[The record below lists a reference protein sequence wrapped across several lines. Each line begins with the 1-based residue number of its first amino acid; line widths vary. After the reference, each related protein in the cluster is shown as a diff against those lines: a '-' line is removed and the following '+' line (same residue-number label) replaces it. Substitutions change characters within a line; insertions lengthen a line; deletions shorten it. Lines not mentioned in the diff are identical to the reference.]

1 MTRRLLKGLAI
12 GLLSLAL
19 LLGAVLW
26 LVLGTQG
33 GSRWLLAQVPGLQ
46 VDNFNGRLGGAW
58 QADTLL
64 WQQDEMRVELQ
75 QPDMA
80 WSPSC
85 LLRLT
90 LCLDRLHLQQVAVT
104 LPESGESSAEPL
116 SLPNLKLPLR
126 LQLGDIQLGELRL
139 DGQTQLSDLELVAS
153 WNEQGV
159 QLQRLALQRDDLSLD
174 VSGQLT
180 PQGDWPLALSGR
192 LQLPEVDG
200 KAWQVVLQVGGELQR
215 SLKLEADS
223 SGYLD
228 ARLEG
233 QVQALAEHLPAELR
247 LTSRR
252 FQASSALPQTL
263 DLQDLT
269 VQAKGDL
276 AAGYR
281 LEGTA
286 SLPAEQAPMPLTLSG
301 RVDSKGADIEWLRIE
316 AEQQQY
322 LQLTGALAW
331 SEAFQADAKLD
342 WLAFPWQRLYPLE
355 APPPVALHQLQAE
368 VSYSDGNYL
377 GNFAAQLQGPAG
389 DFSLSS
395 PVSGDLGQVSL
406 PQLQLVAGQGRAE
419 GVVKLGFADGIDWQ
433 AMLQLSEL
441 DPGYWLAEMPGN
453 LGGPLNTS
461 GRFDDGALQAQ
472 VDIDLNGRLRGQ
484 PAQLQVQ
491 GTGAGEQWQ
500 LARLLVRLG
509 DNRISGQGALD
520 QRLRGQLELAL
531 PRLGQLWPGLQGQM
545 QGQLSLAG
553 TLQAPQGQLALS
565 GERLA
570 FGDPSLRRLQLDATL
585 DARQQARIGLN
596 LRGIRV
602 GDTYLGRLQVDGS
615 GDLRRQALELSL
627 QGPLLQL
634 ALAVDGTLSEQ
645 GDWRGRI
652 ASGRIQSGGQDWQ
665 LQQAASLE
673 RLASG
678 RMNLGAHCWRSGDA
692 SLCGAQQRLM
702 PQPSLDWRLE
712 NFPLASLQPWL
723 PDDFAW
729 QGRLDGQLKLDL
741 PDSGP
746 NGRIL
751 LDAGAGTLRIRQPDE
766 EQWHD
771 FPYDSL
777 RLDSTLRPQRVDS
790 ELRFVSAGMGEL
802 TLQAQIDPRP
812 QNKPVNGEF
821 RLSGFDLAVL
831 RPFVPMADKLEGRLQ
846 GSGNIAG
853 HLLAPQINGQLRL
866 EGGELS
872 GSELPVSLEALQLQ
886 ALIAGEQ
893 VQLSGDWRSGEQGR
907 GNLKGELNWS
917 EGLVGDMSLQ
927 GQRLPVK
934 VEPYAELE
942 VEPDLQ
948 LQLRAEHLAVKGKVA
963 VPRGLISV
971 RELPPS
977 TVKLSN
983 DARVVGREAPAAEQG
998 MGIAMD
1004 VDVEVGQD
1012 KLAFSG
1018 FGLTAD
1024 LRGRMHI
1031 GDDLDTRGELDLVNG
1046 RYRAYGQRLTIR
1058 RARLLFTGPID
1069 QPFLDVE
1076 AIRRVD
1082 NVVAG
1087 IRLSGSAE
1095 QPTTTVFA
1103 EPTMSQEQALSYL
1116 VLGRPLGQ
1124 SSGDNNMLGQ
1134 AALALG
1140 LAGSSSLTTSLAN
1153 SLGIQDFQLD
1163 TEGSGVTTS
1172 VVASGNITERLSL
1185 RYGVGVFE
1193 PANTIALRYM
1203 LSRRLYLEAASGL
1216 ASSLDL
1222 FYRRDF

>member
-1 MTRRLLKGLAI
+1 MTRRLLKWLA
-12 GLLSLAL
+12 A
-19 LLGAVLW
+19 AVLG
-26 LVLGTQG
+26 LVLLVAAALWALLGTQS
-33 GSRWLLAQVPGLQ
+33 GSRWLLTQVPGLQ
-46 VDNFNGRLGGAW
+46 VDNSQGRLGGAW
-58 QADTLL
+58 QADALL
-64 WQQDEMRVELQ
+64 WQQGETRVELQ
-75 QPDMA
+75 QLDLA

-90 LCLDRLHLQQVAVT
+90 LCIDRLHLQQAALD
-104 LPESGESSAEPL
+104 LPPSTEPSGEPF
-116 SLPNLKLPLR
+116 SLPSLNLPLR
-126 LQLGDIQLGELRL
+126 LQLGDIRLGELRL
-139 DGQTQLSDLELVAS
+139 DGEGQLSDLELIAS

-159 QLQRLALQRDDLSLD
+159 ELQRLALQRDDLRLD
-174 VSGQLT
+174 LSGSLT

-200 KAWQVVLQVGGELQR
+200 RPWQVALQIAGELQR
-215 SLKLEADS
+215 SLQLEADS
-223 SGYLD
+223 SGYLE
-228 ARLEG
+228 AHLQG
-233 QVQALAEHLPAELR
+233 SVQALAEHLPAELR
-247 LTSRR
+247 LTSRE
-252 FQASSALPQTL
+252 FQASSALPSTL
-263 DLQDLT
+263 RLQDVQL
-269 VQAKGDL
+269 QAKGDL

-281 LEGTA
+281 VDGTA
-286 SLPAEQAPMPLTLSG
+286 SLPAEQAPMPLQLSG
-301 RVDSKGADIEWLRIE
+301 RVDAAGADIELLRIQAE
-316 AEQQQY
+316 AQHVQVEG
-322 LQLTGALAW
+322 TLAW
-331 SEAFQADAKLD
+331 SEAFSVDARLD
-342 WLAFPWQRLYPLE
+342 WLDFPWQRLYPMD
-355 APPPVALHQLQAE
+355 APPPVALRTLQAE
-368 VSYSDGNYL
+368 VSYGEGSYL

-419 GVVKLGFADGIDWQ
+419 GVLKLGFAEGLEWQ
-433 AMLQLSEL
+433 AMLQLSAL

-453 LGGPLNTS
+453 LAGPLNTS
-461 GRFDDGALQAQ
+461 GSFNAGALQAQ
-472 VDIDLNGRLRGQ
+472 ADIDLNGRLRGQ

-491 GTGAGEQWQ
+491 GAGSGEQWQ
-500 LARLLVRLG
+500 LQRLLVRLG
-509 DNRISGQGALD
+509 DNRVSGQGALD

-545 QGQLSLAG
+545 QGQLALAG

-570 FGDPSLRRLQLDATL
+570 YGEPSLRRLQLQATL
-585 DARQQARIGLN
+585 DARQQGLIDLN
-596 LRGIRV
+596 LRGIRI
-602 GDTYLGRLQVDGS
+602 GDTYVGRLQAQGR
-615 GDLRRQALELSL
+615 GDQRRQALDIDL
-627 QGPLLQL
+627 QGPLLQMTL
-634 ALAVDGTLSEQ
+634 ALDGNLSEQ

-652 ASGRIQSGGQDWQ
+652 ASGRVQSGGQDWQ

-673 RLASG
+673 RLANG
-678 RMNLGAHCWRSGDA
+678 RLNLGTHCWQSGDA
-692 SLCGAQQRLM
+692 SLCGGQQRLM

-723 PDDFAW
+723 PEDFAW
-729 QGRLDGQLKLDL
+729 QGRLDGQLKIEL

-746 NGRIL
+746 NGQVT
-751 LDAGAGTLRIRQPDE
+751 LDAGGGNLRIRQPDE
-766 EQWHD
+766 EQWLD

-777 RLDSTLRPQRVDS
+777 RLNSTLRPQRVDS
-790 ELRFVSAGMGEL
+790 ELRFVSARLGEL
-802 TLQAQIDPRP
+802 VLQAQIDPRP
-812 QNKPVNGEF
+812 AEKPLNGEF

-831 RPFVPMADKLEGRLQ
+831 RPFVPMAEKLEGQLQ
-846 GSGNIAG
+846 GSGTLSG

-866 EGGELS
+866 DGGELS
-872 GSELPVSLEALQLQ
+872 GSELPLSLEGLQLQ

-893 VQLSGDWRSGEQGR
+893 VQLAGNWRSGEQGR
-907 GNLKGELNWS
+907 GSLRGELNWA
-917 EGLVGDMSLQ
+917 EGLSGDLALQ

-948 LQLRAEHLAVKGKVA
+948 LQLRGQRLSVSGKVG

-977 TVKLSN
+977 TVKVSG
-983 DARVVGREAPAAEQG
+983 DARVVGREAPEAEQG
-998 MGIAMD
+998 LGIAMD

-1024 LRGRMHI
+1024 LRGRVHI
-1031 GDDLDTRGELDLVNG
+1031 GDNLDTRGELDLANG

-1082 NVVAG
+1082 SVVAG
-1087 IRLSGSAE
+1087 IRLSGNAE

-1103 EPTMSQEQALSYL
+1103 EPAMSQEQALSYL

-1124 SSGDNNMLGQ
+1124 STGDNNMLGQ

-1140 LAGSSSLTTSLAN
+1140 LAGSSSLTTGLAN

-1193 PANTIALRYM
+1193 PANTIALRYQ

>member
-1 MTRRLLKGLAI
+1 MTRRPLKWLAAAVL
-12 GLLSLAL
+12 GLLLLFGTAL
-19 LLGAVLW
+19 WGM
-26 LVLGTQG
+26 LGTQA

-46 VDNFNGRLGGAW
+46 VDNFRGRLGNAW
-58 QADTLL
+58 KADALL
-64 WQQDEMRVELQ
+64 WQQGETRVQLQ
-75 QPDMA
+75 QLDLA

-90 LCLDRLHLQQVAVT
+90 LCIDRLHLQQAALD
-104 LPESGESSAEPL
+104 LPPSTEPSGEPF
-116 SLPNLKLPLR
+116 SLPSLNLPLR
-126 LQLGDIQLGELRL
+126 LQLGDIRLGELRL
-139 DGQTQLSDLELVAS
+139 DGEGQLSDLELIAS

-159 QLQRLALQRDDLSLD
+159 ELQRLALQRDDLRLD
-174 VSGQLT
+174 LSGSLT

-200 KAWQVVLQVGGELQR
+200 RPWQVALQIAGELQR
-215 SLKLEADS
+215 SLQLEADS
-223 SGYLD
+223 SGYLE
-228 ARLEG
+228 AHLQG
-233 QVQALAEHLPAELR
+233 SVQALAEHLPAELR
-247 LTSRR
+247 LTSRE
-252 FQASSALPQTL
+252 FQASSALPSTL
-263 DLQDLT
+263 RLQDVQL
-269 VQAKGDL
+269 QAKGDL

-281 LEGTA
+281 VDGTA
-286 SLPAEQAPMPLTLSG
+286 SLPAEQAPMPLQLSG
-301 RVDSKGADIEWLRIE
+301 RVDAAGADIELLRIQAE
-316 AEQQQY
+316 AQHVQVEG
-322 LQLTGALAW
+322 TLAW
-331 SEAFQADAKLD
+331 SEAFSVDARLD
-342 WLAFPWQRLYPLE
+342 WLDFPWQRLYPMD
-355 APPPVALHQLQAE
+355 APPPVALRTLQAE
-368 VSYSDGNYL
+368 VSYGEGSYL

-419 GVVKLGFADGIDWQ
+419 GVLKLGFAEGLEWQ
-433 AMLQLSEL
+433 AMLQLSAL

-453 LGGPLNTS
+453 LAGPLNTS
-461 GRFDDGALQAQ
+461 GSFNAGALQAQ
-472 VDIDLNGRLRGQ
+472 ADIDLNGRLRGQ

-491 GTGAGEQWQ
+491 GAGSGEQWQ
-500 LARLLVRLG
+500 LQRLLVRLG
-509 DNRISGQGALD
+509 DNRVSGQGALD

-545 QGQLSLAG
+545 QGQLALAG
-553 TLQAPQGQLALS
+553 TLQAPQAQLALS

-570 FGDPSLRRLQLDATL
+570 YGEPSLRRLQLQATL
-585 DARQQARIGLN
+585 DARQQGLIDLN
-596 LRGIRV
+596 LRGIRI
-602 GDTYLGRLQVDGS
+602 GDTYLGRLQAQGR
-615 GDLRRQALELSL
+615 GDQRRQALDIDL
-627 QGPLLQL
+627 QGPLLQMTL
-634 ALAVDGTLSEQ
+634 ALDGNLSEQ

-652 ASGRIQSGGQDWQ
+652 ASGRVQSGGQDWQ

-673 RLASG
+673 RLANG
-678 RMNLGAHCWRSGDA
+678 RLNLGAHCWQSGDA
-692 SLCGAQQRLM
+692 SLCGGQQRLM

-723 PDDFAW
+723 PEDFAW
-729 QGRLDGQLKLDL
+729 QGRLDGQLKIEL

-746 NGRIL
+746 NGQVT
-751 LDAGAGTLRIRQPDE
+751 LDADGGNLRIRQPDD
-766 EQWHD
+766 EQWLD

-777 RLDSTLRPQRVDS
+777 RLNSTLRPQRVDS
-790 ELRFVSAGMGEL
+790 ELRFVSARLGEL
-802 TLQAQIDPRP
+802 VLQAQLDPRP
-812 QNKPVNGEF
+812 ANKPLNGEF

-831 RPFVPMADKLEGRLQ
+831 RPFVPMAERLEGKLQ
-846 GSGNIAG
+846 GSGNISG
-853 HLLAPQINGQLRL
+853 QLLAPQINGQLRL
-866 EGGELS
+866 DGGELS
-872 GSELPVSLEALQLQ
+872 GSELPISLENLQLQ

-893 VQLSGDWRSGEQGR
+893 VQLSGDWHSGEQGR
-907 GNLKGELNWS
+907 GNLRGELTWA
-917 EGLVGDMSLQ
+917 EGLSGDLALQ

-948 LQLRAEHLAVKGKVA
+948 LQLRAQRLSVSGKVG

-977 TVKLSN
+977 TVKVSG
-983 DARVVGREAPAAEQG
+983 DARVVGREVPEAEQG
-998 MGIAMD
+998 LGIAMD

-1024 LRGRMHI
+1024 LRGRVHI
-1031 GDDLDTRGELDLVNG
+1031 GDNLDTRGELDLANG

-1082 NVVAG
+1082 SVVAG
-1087 IRLSGSAE
+1087 IRLSGNAE

-1103 EPTMSQEQALSYL
+1103 EPAMSQEQALSYL

-1124 SSGDNNMLGQ
+1124 STGDNNMLGQ

-1140 LAGSSSLTTSLAN
+1140 LAGSSSLTTGLAN

-1193 PANTIALRYM
+1193 PANTIALRYQ

>member
-1 MTRRLLKGLAI
+1 VTRRPLKWLAAAVL
-12 GLLSLAL
+12 GLLLLFGAAL
-19 LLGAVLW
+19 WGM
-26 LVLGTQG
+26 LGTQG

-46 VDNFNGRLGGAW
+46 VDNFQGRLGSAW
-58 QADTLL
+58 QADALL
-64 WQQDEMRVELQ
+64 WQQGETRVQLQ
-75 QPDMA
+75 QLDLA

-90 LCLDRLHLQQVAVT
+90 LCIDRLHLQQAALD
-104 LPESGESSAEPL
+104 LPPGGEPSSEPL
-116 SLPNLKLPLR
+116 SLPNLNLPLR
-126 LQLGDIQLGELRL
+126 LQLGDIRLGELRL
-139 DGQTQLSDLELVAS
+139 DGEGQLSDLELIAS

-159 QLQRLALQRDDLSLD
+159 ELQRLALQRDDLRLD
-174 VSGQLT
+174 LSGSLT

-200 KAWQVVLQVGGELQR
+200 RPWQVALQIAGELQR
-215 SLKLEADS
+215 SLQLEADS
-223 SGYLD
+223 SGYLE
-228 ARLEG
+228 AHLQG
-233 QVQALAEHLPAELR
+233 SVQALAEHLPAELR
-247 LTSRR
+247 LTSRE
-252 FQASSALPQTL
+252 FQASSALPSTL
-263 DLQDLT
+263 RLQDVQL
-269 VQAKGDL
+269 QAKGDL

-281 LEGTA
+281 VDGTA
-286 SLPAEQAPMPLTLSG
+286 SLPAEQAPMPLQLSG
-301 RVDSKGADIEWLRIE
+301 RVDAAGADIELLRIQAE
-316 AEQQQY
+316 AQHVQVEGT
-322 LQLTGALAW
+322 LTW
-331 SEAFQADAKLD
+331 SEAFSVDARLD
-342 WLAFPWQRLYPLE
+342 WLDFPWQRLYPMD
-355 APPPVALHQLQAE
+355 APPPVALRTLQAE
-368 VSYSDGNYL
+368 VSYGEGSYL

-395 PVSGDLGQVSL
+395 PVSGDMGQVSL

-419 GVVKLGFADGIDWQ
+419 GVLKLGFAEGLEWQ
-433 AMLQLSEL
+433 AMLQLSAL

-453 LGGPLNTS
+453 LAGPLNTS
-461 GRFDDGALQAQ
+461 GSFNAGALQAQ
-472 VDIDLNGRLRGQ
+472 ADIDLNGRLRGQ

-491 GTGAGEQWQ
+491 GAGSGEQWQ
-500 LARLLVRLG
+500 LQRLLVRLG
-509 DNRISGQGALD
+509 DNRVSGQGALD

-545 QGQLSLAG
+545 QGQLALAG
-553 TLQAPQGQLALS
+553 TLQAPQAQLALS

-570 FGDPSLRRLQLDATL
+570 YGEPSLRRLQLQATL
-585 DARQQARIGLN
+585 DARQQGLIDLN
-596 LRGIRV
+596 LRGIRI
-602 GDTYLGRLQVDGS
+602 GDTYLGRLQAQGR
-615 GDLRRQALELSL
+615 GDQRRQALDIDL
-627 QGPLLQL
+627 QGPLLQMML
-634 ALAVDGTLSEQ
+634 ALDGNLSEQ

-652 ASGRIQSGGQDWQ
+652 ASGRVQSGGQDWQ

-678 RMNLGAHCWRSGDA
+678 RLNLGAHCWQSGDA
-692 SLCGAQQRLM
+692 SLCGGQQRLM

-723 PDDFAW
+723 PEDFAW
-729 QGRLDGQLKLDL
+729 QGRLDGQLKIEL

-746 NGRIL
+746 NGQVT
-751 LDAGAGTLRIRQPDE
+751 LDAGGGNLRIRQPDD
-766 EQWHD
+766 EQWLD

-777 RLDSTLRPQRVDS
+777 RLNSTLRPQRVDS
-790 ELRFVSAGMGEL
+790 ELHFVSARLGEL
-802 TLQAQIDPRP
+802 VLQAQLDPRP
-812 QNKPVNGEF
+812 ANKPLNGEF

-831 RPFVPMADKLEGRLQ
+831 RPFVPMAERLEGKLQ
-846 GSGNIAG
+846 GSGNISG
-853 HLLAPQINGQLRL
+853 QLLAPQINGQLRL
-866 EGGELS
+866 DGGELS
-872 GSELPVSLEALQLQ
+872 GSELPISLENLQLQ

-893 VQLSGDWRSGEQGR
+893 VQLSGDWHSGEQGR
-907 GNLKGELNWS
+907 GNLRGELTWA
-917 EGLVGDMSLQ
+917 EGLSGDLALQ

-948 LQLRAEHLAVKGKVA
+948 LQLRAQRLAVSGKVG

-977 TVKLSN
+977 TVKVSG
-983 DARVVGREAPAAEQG
+983 DARVVGREVPEAEQG
-998 MGIAMD
+998 LGIAMD

-1024 LRGRMHI
+1024 LRGRVHI
-1031 GDDLDTRGELDLVNG
+1031 GDNLDTRGELDLANG

-1082 NVVAG
+1082 SVVAG
-1087 IRLSGSAE
+1087 IRLSGNAE

-1103 EPTMSQEQALSYL
+1103 EPAMSQEQALSYL

-1124 SSGDNNMLGQ
+1124 STGDNNMLGQ

-1140 LAGSSSLTTSLAN
+1140 LAGSSSLTTGLAN

-1193 PANTIALRYM
+1193 PANTIALRYQ

>member
-1 MTRRLLKGLAI
+1 MIRRVLKGLAI
-12 GLLSLAL
+12 GVLSLVLLLAVTLSL
-19 LLGAVLW
+19 LLGTPV
-26 LVLGTQG
+26 

-46 VDNFNGRLGGAW
+46 AENFRGRLGGVW
-58 QADTLL
+58 QADALV
-64 WQQDEMRVELQ
+64 WQQEQKRVELQ

-90 LCLDRLHLQQVAVT
+90 LCLDRLHVQQVALD
-104 LPESGESSAEPL
+104 LPPSTESSSEPF
-116 SLPNLKLPLR
+116 SLPGLNLPLR
-126 LQLGDIQLGELRL
+126 LQLGDIQLGELRV
-139 DGQTQLSDLELVAS
+139 DGQAQLSDLQLIAS

-159 QLQRLALQRDDLSLD
+159 ELQRLALQRDDLRLD
-174 VSGQLT
+174 VSGRLT

-192 LQLPEVDG
+192 LQLPQVDG
-200 KAWQVVLQVGGELQR
+200 RPWQVALQIGGELQR
-215 SLKLEADS
+215 SLELEADS
-223 SGYLD
+223 SGYLE
-228 ARLEG
+228 ARLQG
-233 QVQALAEHLPAELR
+233 RVQALAANLPAELR
-247 LTSRR
+247 LTSRE
-252 FQASSALPQTL
+252 FLPAGGLPPTL
-263 DLQDLT
+263 RLQD
-269 VQAKGDL
+269 VQLQARGDL
-276 AAGYR
+276 ASGYR
-281 LEGTA
+281 VEGTA
-286 SLPAEQAPMPLTLSG
+286 SLPAEQAPMPLQLSS
-301 RVDSKGADIEWLRIE
+301 RVDAAGADVELLRIQ
-316 AEQQQY
+316 ADEQHVQIE
-322 LQLTGALAW
+322 GKLAW
-331 SEAFQADAKLD
+331 SEAFSVDARLD
-342 WLAFPWQRLYPLE
+342 WLDFPWQRLYPMDE
-355 APPPVALHQLQAE
+355 PPAVALHTLQAE
-368 VSYSDGNYL
+368 GSYSEGNYL

-389 DFSLSS
+389 DFSLSG

-419 GVVKLGFADGIDWQ
+419 GVLKVGFAEGIDWQ
-433 AMLQLSEL
+433 AMLQLSAL
-441 DPGYWLAEMPGN
+441 DPGYWLAEMPGS
-453 LGGPLNTS
+453 LAGPLNTS
-461 GRFDDGALQAQ
+461 GSFSAGTLQANA
-472 VDIDLNGRLRGQ
+472 DIDLNGRLRGQ

-491 GTGAGEQWQ
+491 GGGRAEQWQ
-500 LARLLVRLG
+500 LQRLLLRLG

-520 QRLRGQLELAL
+520 QSQRGQLELAL

-545 QGQLSLAG
+545 QGRLALSG
-553 TLQAPQGQLALS
+553 TLQAPQGQLALT

-570 FGDPSLRRLQLDATL
+570 FGDPSLRQLQLDATL
-585 DARQQARIGLN
+585 DARQQVRIDLN

-602 GDTYLGRLQVDGS
+602 GDTYLGRLQAEGR
-615 GDLRRQALELSL
+615 GDQRRQALDIDL

-634 ALAVDGTLSEQ
+634 ALALDGNLNEQ

-652 ASGRIQSGGQDWQ
+652 ASGRLQSGGQDWQ

-692 SLCGAQQRLM
+692 SLCGGQQRLM

-723 PDDFAW
+723 PEDFAW
-729 QGRLDGQLKLDL
+729 QGHLNGQLKVEL

-746 NGRIL
+746 NGQIT
-751 LDAGAGTLRIRQPDE
+751 LDAGAGNLRIRQPDE
-766 EQWHD
+766 EQWLD

-777 RLDSTLRPQRVDS
+777 RLDSTLRPRRVDS
-790 ELRFVSAGMGEL
+790 ELRLASSRLGEL
-802 TLQAQIDPRP
+802 VLQAQIDPHP
-812 QNKPVNGEF
+812 LNKPVNGEF

-831 RPFVPMADKLEGRLQ
+831 RPFVPMAETLEGRLQ
-846 GSGNIAG
+846 GNGIISG

-866 EGGELS
+866 DNGELS
-872 GSELPVSLEALQLQ
+872 GSELPVSLEGLQLH

-907 GNLKGELNWS
+907 GSLRGEIAWA
-917 EGLVGDMSLQ
+917 EGLAGDLSLL

-942 VEPDLQ
+942 VEPDLR
-948 LQLRAEHLAVKGKVA
+948 LQLRDQRLAVSGKVG
-963 VPRGLISV
+963 VPRGQISV

-977 TVKLSN
+977 TVKVSA
-983 DARVVGREAPAAEQG
+983 DARVVGREEPEVEQG
-998 MGIAMD
+998 LGIAMD

-1024 LRGRMHI
+1024 LRGRVHI
-1031 GDDLDTRGELDLVNG
+1031 GDNLDTRGELDLANG

-1087 IRLSGSAE
+1087 IRLSGNAE
-1095 QPTTTVFA
+1095 QPATTVFA
-1103 EPTMSQEQALSYL
+1103 EPAMSQEQALSYL

-1153 SLGIQDFQLD
+1153 SLGIKDFQLD

-1203 LSRRLYLEAASGL
+1203 LGRRLFLEAASGL

>member
-1 MTRRLLKGLAI
+1 MTRRLLKGVAV
-12 GLLSLAL
+12 GLLGLMLLVGASLWL
-19 LLGAVLW
+19 LLGSQA
-26 LVLGTQG
+26 
-33 GSRWLLAQVPGLQ
+33 GSRWLLQQVPGLQ
-46 VDNFNGRLGGAW
+46 VEGFDGRLGGAW
-58 QADTLL
+58 QAEQLI
-64 WQQDEMRVELQ
+64 WQQGEMRVELQ
-75 QPDMA
+75 QLDMA

-90 LCLDRLHLQQVAVT
+90 LCIDRLHLQQAALN
-104 LPESGESSAEPL
+104 LPPSAEPSSEPL
-116 SLPNLKLPLR
+116 SLPSLNLPLR
-126 LQLGDIQLGELRL
+126 LQLGDIRLGELRL
-139 DGQTQLSDLELVAS
+139 DGQTQLSDLQLIAS
-153 WNEQGV
+153 WNERGV
-159 QLQRLALQRDDLSLD
+159 ELQQLALRRDDLSLD
-174 VSGQLT
+174 LRGSLT

-192 LQLPEVDG
+192 VQLPEVDG
-200 KAWQVVLQVGGELQR
+200 KPWQLALQIGGELQR
-215 SLKLEADS
+215 SLQLDADS

-228 ARLEG
+228 ARLQG

-247 LTSRR
+247 LTSRD
-252 FQASSALPQTL
+252 FQASSALPPTL
-263 DLQDLT
+263 RLQDLQ

-281 LEGTA
+281 IEGSA
-286 SLPAEQAPMPLTLSG
+286 NLPAEQAPMPLQLSG
-301 RVDSKGADIEWLRIE
+301 RVDAAGADIDLLRIQ
-316 AEQQQY
+316 AEQQH
-322 LQLTGALAW
+322 LQVEGKLTW
-331 SEAFQADAKLD
+331 SEAFSVDAQLD
-342 WLAFPWQRLYPLE
+342 WLDFPWQRLYPLDE
-355 APPPVALHQLQAE
+355 PPPVAVRTLQAE
-368 VSYSDGNYL
+368 VSYSEGSYL

-406 PQLQLVAGQGRAE
+406 PQLQLVAGQGRAQ
-419 GVVKLGFADGIDWQ
+419 GVLRLGFAEGIDWQ

-453 LGGPLNTS
+453 LGGPLNTAGS
-461 GRFDDGALQAQ
+461 FNAGALQAQ
-472 VDIDLNGRLRGQ
+472 ADIDLNGRLRGQ

-491 GTGAGEQWQ
+491 GAGAGEQWQ
-500 LARLLVRLG
+500 LQRLLVRLG
-509 DNRISGQGALD
+509 DNRVSGQGALD

-531 PRLGQLWPGLQGQM
+531 PRLGQLWPGLQGQL
-545 QGQLSLAG
+545 QGQLALAG
-553 TLQAPQGQLALS
+553 TLQAPQGQLALT

-570 FGDPSLRRLQLDATL
+570 FGDPSLRRVQLEATL
-585 DARQQARIGLN
+585 DARQQANLTLN
-596 LRGIRV
+596 LRGIRI
-602 GDTYLGRLQVDGS
+602 GDTYLGRLQAEGR
-615 GDLRRQALELSL
+615 GDARRQALQLDL

-634 ALAVDGTLSEQ
+634 AMALDGTLNEQ

-678 RMNLGAHCWRSGDA
+678 RLTLGAHCWRAADA
-692 SLCGAQQRLM
+692 SLCGGQQRLM

-723 PDDFAW
+723 PADFAW
-729 QGRLDGQLKLDL
+729 QGQLNGQLKLDL
-741 PDSGP
+741 PQSGP
-746 NGRIL
+746 NGRIA
-751 LDAGAGTLRIRQPDE
+751 LDADAGTLRIRQPEE
-766 EQWHD
+766 EQWLD
-771 FPYDSL
+771 FAYDSL
-777 RLDSTLRPQRVDS
+777 RLESTLRPQRVDS
-790 ELRFVSAGMGEL
+790 ELRFLSSRLGEL
-802 TLQAQIDPRP
+802 VLQAQIDPRP
-812 QNKPVNGEF
+812 ANKPVNGEF

-831 RPFVPMADKLEGRLQ
+831 RPFVPMAERLEGKLQ
-846 GSGNIAG
+846 GSGNISG

-866 EGGELS
+866 EDGELS
-872 GSELPVSLEALQLQ
+872 GSELPLSLEALQLQ
-886 ALIAGEQ
+886 ALIAGER
-893 VQLSGDWRSGEQGR
+893 VQLSGNWRSGEQGR
-907 GNLKGELNWS
+907 GNLSGELSWA
-917 EGLVGDMSLQ
+917 EGLSGDLSVQ

-948 LQLRAEHLAVKGKVA
+948 LQLRAQQLAVRGRVG

-971 RELPPS
+971 RELPPT
-977 TVKLSN
+977 TVKLSD
-983 DARVVGREAPAAEQG
+983 DAQVVGRETPQAEPG
-998 MGIAMD
+998 LSMAMD
-1004 VDVEVGQD
+1004 IDVEVGQD

-1024 LRGRMHI
+1024 LRGRVHI
-1031 GDDLDTRGELDLVNG
+1031 GDNLDTRGELDLVGG

-1087 IRLSGSAE
+1087 IRLSGNAE

-1103 EPTMSQEQALSYL
+1103 EPSMSQEQALSYL

-1124 SSGDNNMLGQ
+1124 STGDNNMLGQ

-1140 LAGSSSLTTSLAN
+1140 LASSSSLTTGLAS

-1193 PANTIALRYM
+1193 PANTIALRYQ

>member
-1 MTRRLLKGLAI
+1 MTRRLLKGLVA
-12 GLLSLAL
+12 GLLCLVLVVVAVFWAL
-19 LLGAVLW
+19 
-26 LVLGTQG
+26 LGTQA

-46 VDNFNGRLGGAW
+46 VDSFIGRLGGAW
-58 QADTLL
+58 QADALI
-64 WQQDEMRVELQ
+64 WQQGEMRVELQ
-75 QPDMA
+75 QLDMA

-90 LCLDRLHLQQVAVT
+90 LCLERLHLQQAALN
-104 LPESGESSAEPL
+104 LPPNGEPSSEPL

-126 LQLGDIQLGELRL
+126 LQMGDVQLGELRL
-139 DGQTQLSDLELVAS
+139 DGQAQLSDLQLIAS
-153 WNEQGV
+153 WNEQGME
-159 QLQRLALQRDDLSLD
+159 LQRLALQRDDLSLD

-180 PQGDWPLALSGR
+180 PQGNWPMALSGR

-200 KAWQVVLQVGGELQR
+200 KAWQVALQVGGELQR
-215 SLKLEADS
+215 SLKVEADS

-247 LTSRR
+247 LTSRS

-263 DLQDLT
+263 HLQALT
-269 VQAKGDL
+269 LSAKGDL
-276 AAGYR
+276 SGGYR
-281 LEGTA
+281 IDGSA
-286 SLPAEQAPMPLTLSG
+286 NLPAEEAPMPLTLRG
-301 RVDSKGADIEWLRIE
+301 RVDAKGADIELLRIE
-316 AEQQQY
+316 AEDQQH
-322 LQLTGALAW
+322 LQLTGVLAW
-331 SEAFQADAKLD
+331 SEAFQTDATLD
-342 WLAFPWQRLYPLE
+342 WLNFPWQRLYPLDQ
-355 APPPVALHQLQAE
+355 PPPVALQQLQAE
-368 VSYSDGNYL
+368 VSYSEGNYL

-395 PVSGDLGQVSL
+395 PVSGDLDQVSL
-406 PQLQLVAGQGRAE
+406 PQVQLVAGQGRAE
-419 GVVKLGFADGIDWQ
+419 GVVRVGFAEGFDWQ
-433 AMLQLSEL
+433 AMLQLRAL
-441 DPGYWLAEMPGN
+441 DPGYWLAQMPGN
-453 LGGPLNTS
+453 LAGPLNTS
-461 GRFDDGALQAQ
+461 GRFNAGALQATA
-472 VDIDLNGRLRGQ
+472 DIDLNGRLRGQ
-484 PAQLQVQ
+484 PAQLQVK
-491 GTGAGEQWQ
+491 GAGAGEQWQ
-500 LARLLVRLG
+500 LERLLARMG

-545 QGQLSLAG
+545 QGQLSVAG

-565 GERLA
+565 GERLVL
-570 FGDPSLRRLQLDATL
+570 GDPSLRRLQLDATL

-596 LRGIRV
+596 LRGIRI
-602 GDTYLGRLQVDGS
+602 GDTYLGRLQADGR
-615 GDLRRQALELSL
+615 GDQRRQALEVEL

-634 ALAVDGTLSEQ
+634 TLALNGNLSEQ

-652 ASGRIQSGGQDWQ
+652 ASGRVQSGGQDWQ
-665 LQQAASLE
+665 LQQAATLE

-678 RMNLGAHCWRSGDA
+678 RLTLGAHCWQAGDA
-692 SLCGAQQRLM
+692 SLCGGQQRLM
-702 PQPSLDWRLE
+702 PQPSLDWRLQ

-723 PDDFAW
+723 PEDFAW
-729 QGRLDGQLKLDL
+729 QGQLNGQFKVDL
-741 PDSGP
+741 PASGP
-746 NGRIL
+746 NGQVV
-751 LDAGAGTLRIRQPDE
+751 LDAGAGTLRVRQADE
-766 EQWHD
+766 EQWLD

-777 RLDSTLRPQRVDS
+777 RLDSRLRPQRVES
-790 ELRFVSAGMGEL
+790 ELRFVSTRLGEL
-802 TLQAQIDPRP
+802 VVQAQIDPRP
-812 QNKPVNGEF
+812 ASKPVSGEF
-821 RLSGFDLAVL
+821 RLDGFDLAVL
-831 RPFVPMADKLEGRLQ
+831 RPFVPMAEKLEGKLQ
-846 GSGNIAG
+846 GNGNIDG

-866 EGGELS
+866 DGGELS
-872 GSELPVSLEALQLQ
+872 GSELPISLENLQLQ
-886 ALIAGEQ
+886 AMIAGEQ
-893 VQLSGDWRSGEQGR
+893 GQLSGDWLSGEQGR
-907 GNLKGELNWS
+907 GNLRGELTWR
-917 EGLVGDMSLQ
+917 EGLSGDLALQ

-942 VEPDLQ
+942 VEPDLR
-948 LQLRAEHLAVKGKVA
+948 LQLRAQRLAVSGKVG
-963 VPRGLISV
+963 VPRGLISI

-977 TVKLSN
+977 TVKVSG
-983 DARVVGREAPAAEQG
+983 DARVVGSEVSEPEQG
-998 MGIAMD
+998 LGIAMD

-1024 LRGRMHI
+1024 LRGRVHI
-1031 GDDLDTRGELDLVNG
+1031 GDNLDTRGELDLVKG

-1082 NVVAG
+1082 TVVAG

-1095 QPTTTVFA
+1095 QPSTTVFA
-1103 EPTMSQEQALSYL
+1103 EPAMSQEQALSYL

-1124 SSGDNNMLGQ
+1124 GAGDNSMLAQ

-1140 LAGSSSLTTSLAN
+1140 LAGSSSLTTRLAS
-1153 SLGIQDFQLD
+1153 SLGIKDFQLD
-1163 TEGSGVTTS
+1163 TEGSGLTTS

-1193 PANTIALRYM
+1193 PANTIALRYE
-1203 LSRRLYLEAASGL
+1203 LSRRIYLEAASGL

>member
-1 MTRRLLKGLAI
+1 MTRRLLKRLAI

-75 QPDMA
+75 QLDMA

-159 QLQRLALQRDDLSLD
+159 QLQQLALQRDDLSLD

-200 KAWQVVLQVGGELQR
+200 KAWQVALQVGGELQR

-247 LTSRR
+247 LTSRSFR
-252 FQASSALPQTL
+252 ASSALPQTL

-286 SLPAEQAPMPLTLSG
+286 SLPAEQTPMPLTLRG
-301 RVDSKGADIEWLRIE
+301 RVDAKGADIEWLRIE

-342 WLAFPWQRLYPLE
+342 WLAFPWQRLYSLE
-355 APPPVALHQLQAE
+355 APPPVALQQLQAE

-406 PQLQLVAGQGRAE
+406 PQLQLIAGQGRAE

-472 VDIDLNGRLRGQ
+472 ADIDLNGRLRGQ

-545 QGQLSLAG
+545 QGQLSLTG

-602 GDTYLGRLQVDGS
+602 GDTYLGRLQADGS

-678 RMNLGAHCWRSGDA
+678 RMNLGAHCWRSGEA

-866 EGGELS
+866 EDGELS

-917 EGLVGDMSLQ
+917 EGLVGDLSLQ

-1087 IRLSGSAE
+1087 IRLSGSAD

>member
-1 MTRRLLKGLAI
+1 MTRRLLKGVAV
-12 GLLSLAL
+12 GLLGLMLLVGASLWL
-19 LLGAVLW
+19 LLGSQA
-26 LVLGTQG
+26 
-33 GSRWLLAQVPGLQ
+33 GSRWLLQQVPGLQ
-46 VDNFNGRLGGAW
+46 VEGFDGRLGGAW
-58 QADTLL
+58 RADQLL
-64 WQQDEMRVELQ
+64 WQQGEMRVELQ
-75 QPDMA
+75 QLDMA

-90 LCLDRLHLQQVAVT
+90 LCIDRLHLQQAALN
-104 LPESGESSAEPL
+104 LPPSADPSSEPL
-116 SLPNLKLPLR
+116 SLPSLNLPLR
-126 LQLGDIQLGELRL
+126 LQLGDIRLGELRL
-139 DGQTQLSDLELVAS
+139 DGQTQLSDLQLIAS
-153 WNEQGV
+153 WNERGV
-159 QLQRLALQRDDLSLD
+159 ELQQLALRRDDLSLD
-174 VSGQLT
+174 LRGSLT

-200 KAWQVVLQVGGELQR
+200 KPWQVALQIGGELQR
-215 SLKLEADS
+215 SLQLDADS

-228 ARLEG
+228 ARLQG

-247 LTSRR
+247 LTSRD
-252 FQASSALPQTL
+252 FQASSALPPTL
-263 DLQDLT
+263 RLQDLQ

-281 LEGTA
+281 IEGSA
-286 SLPAEQAPMPLTLSG
+286 NLPAEQAPMPLQLSG
-301 RVDSKGADIEWLRIE
+301 RVDAAGADIELLRIQ
-316 AEQQQY
+316 AEQQH
-322 LQLTGALAW
+322 LQVEGKLAW
-331 SEAFQADAKLD
+331 SEAFSVDAQLD
-342 WLAFPWQRLYPLE
+342 WLDFPWQRLYPLDE
-355 APPPVALHQLQAE
+355 PPPVTVRTLQAE
-368 VSYSDGNYL
+368 VSYSEGSYL

-406 PQLQLVAGQGRAE
+406 PQLQLVAGQGRAQ
-419 GVVKLGFADGIDWQ
+419 GVLRLGFAEGIDWQ

-453 LGGPLNTS
+453 LGGPLNTAGS
-461 GRFDDGALQAQ
+461 FNAGALQAQ
-472 VDIDLNGRLRGQ
+472 ADIDLNGRLRGQ

-491 GTGAGEQWQ
+491 GAGAGEQWRLQ
-500 LARLLVRLG
+500 RLLVRLG
-509 DNRISGQGALD
+509 DNRVSGQGALD

-531 PRLGQLWPGLQGQM
+531 PRLGQLWPGLQGQL
-545 QGQLSLAG
+545 QGQLALAG
-553 TLQAPQGQLALS
+553 TLQAPQGQLALT

-570 FGDPSLRRLQLDATL
+570 FGDPSLRRVQLEATL
-585 DARQQARIGLN
+585 DARQQANLTLN
-596 LRGIRV
+596 LRGIRI
-602 GDTYLGRLQVDGS
+602 GDTYLGRLQAEGR
-615 GDLRRQALELSL
+615 GDARRQALQLDL

-634 ALAVDGTLSEQ
+634 AMALDGTLNEQ

-678 RMNLGAHCWRSGDA
+678 RLTLGAHCWRAADA
-692 SLCGAQQRLM
+692 SLCGGQQRLM

-723 PDDFAW
+723 PEDFAW
-729 QGRLDGQLKLDL
+729 QGQLNGQLKLDL
-741 PDSGP
+741 PQSGP
-746 NGRIL
+746 NGRIA
-751 LDAGAGTLRIRQPDE
+751 LDADAGTLRIRQPEE
-766 EQWHD
+766 EQWLD
-771 FPYDSL
+771 FAYDSL
-777 RLDSTLRPQRVDS
+777 RLESTLRPQRVDS
-790 ELRFVSAGMGEL
+790 ELRFLSSRLGEL
-802 TLQAQIDPRP
+802 VLQAQIDPRP
-812 QNKPVNGEF
+812 ANKPVNGEF

-831 RPFVPMADKLEGRLQ
+831 RPFVPMAERLEGKLQ
-846 GSGNIAG
+846 GSGNISG

-866 EGGELS
+866 EDGELS
-872 GSELPVSLEALQLQ
+872 GSELPLSLEALQLQ
-886 ALIAGEQ
+886 ALIAGER
-893 VQLSGDWRSGEQGR
+893 VQLSGNWRSGEQGR
-907 GNLKGELNWS
+907 GNLSGELSWA
-917 EGLVGDMSLQ
+917 EGLSGDLSVQ

-948 LQLRAEHLAVKGKVA
+948 LQLRAQQLAVRGRVG

-971 RELPPS
+971 RELPPT
-977 TVKLSN
+977 TVKLSD
-983 DARVVGREAPAAEQG
+983 DAQVVGRETPQAEPG
-998 MGIAMD
+998 LSMAMD
-1004 VDVEVGQD
+1004 IDVEVGQD

-1024 LRGRMHI
+1024 LRGRVHI
-1031 GDDLDTRGELDLVNG
+1031 GDNLDTRGELDLVGG

-1087 IRLSGSAE
+1087 IRLSGNAE

-1103 EPTMSQEQALSYL
+1103 EPSMSQEQALSYL

-1124 SSGDNNMLGQ
+1124 STGDNNMLGQ

-1140 LAGSSSLTTSLAN
+1140 LASSSSLTTGLAS

-1193 PANTIALRYM
+1193 PANTIALRYQ

>member
-1 MTRRLLKGLAI
+1 MTRRLLKRLAI
-12 GLLSLAL
+12 ALLSLVL
-19 LLGAVLW
+19 LIGAVLW
-26 LVLGTQG
+26 IVLGTQG

-46 VDNFNGRLGGAW
+46 VDNFNGRLAGAW
-58 QADTLL
+58 QADALL
-64 WQQDEMRVELQ
+64 WQQDETRIELQ
-75 QPDMA
+75 QLDMA

-200 KAWQVVLQVGGELQR
+200 KAWQVALQVGGELQR
-215 SLKLEADS
+215 SLRLEADS

-276 AAGYR
+276 ATGYR

-286 SLPAEQAPMPLTLSG
+286 SLPAEQAPMPLTLRG
-301 RVDSKGADIEWLRIE
+301 RVDAKGADIELLRIE
-316 AEQQQY
+316 AEERQY
-322 LQLTGALAW
+322 LQLTGALGW
-331 SEAFQADAKLD
+331 SEALQADAKLD

-355 APPPVALHQLQAE
+355 APPPVALQQLQAE
-368 VSYSDGNYL
+368 VSYSSGNYL

-395 PVSGDLGQVSL
+395 PISGDLGQVNL

-472 VDIDLNGRLRGQ
+472 ADIDLNGRLRGQ

-602 GDTYLGRLQVDGS
+602 GDTYLGRLQADGS

-673 RLASG
+673 RLVSG
-678 RMNLGAHCWRSGDA
+678 RMNLGAHCWRSGEA

-846 GSGNIAG
+846 GRGNIAG

-866 EGGELS
+866 EDGELS

-917 EGLVGDMSLQ
+917 EGLVGDLSLQ

-942 VEPDLQ
+942 VAPDLQ

-983 DARVVGREAPAAEQG
+983 DARVVGREAPPTEQG

-1087 IRLSGSAE
+1087 IRLSGSAD

-1103 EPTMSQEQALSYL
+1103 EPAMSQEQALSYL

>member
-1 MTRRLLKGLAI
+1 MTRRPLKWLAAAVL
-12 GLLSLAL
+12 GLLLLFGTAL
-19 LLGAVLW
+19 WGM
-26 LVLGTQG
+26 LGTQA

-46 VDNFNGRLGGAW
+46 VDNFRGRLGSAW
-58 QADTLL
+58 QADALL
-64 WQQDEMRVELQ
+64 WQQGETRVQLQ
-75 QPDMA
+75 QLDLA

-90 LCLDRLHLQQVAVT
+90 LCIDRLHLQQAALD
-104 LPESGESSAEPL
+104 LPPSTEPSGEPL
-116 SLPNLKLPLR
+116 SLPSLNLPLR
-126 LQLGDIQLGELRL
+126 LQLGDIRLGELRL
-139 DGQTQLSDLELVAS
+139 DGEGQLSDLELIAS

-159 QLQRLALQRDDLSLD
+159 DLQRLALQRDDLRLD
-174 VSGQLT
+174 LSGSLT

-200 KAWQVVLQVGGELQR
+200 RPWQVALQLAGELQR
-215 SLKLEADS
+215 SLQLEADS
-223 SGYLD
+223 SGYLE
-228 ARLEG
+228 AHLQG
-233 QVQALAEHLPAELR
+233 SVQALAEHLPAELR
-247 LTSRR
+247 LTSRE
-252 FQASSALPQTL
+252 FQASSALPSTL
-263 DLQDLT
+263 RLQDVQL
-269 VQAKGDL
+269 QAKGDL

-281 LEGTA
+281 VDGTA
-286 SLPAEQAPMPLTLSG
+286 SLPAEQAPMPLQLSG
-301 RVDSKGADIEWLRIE
+301 RVDAAGADIELLRIQAE
-316 AEQQQY
+316 AQHVQVEGT
-322 LQLTGALAW
+322 LTW
-331 SEAFQADAKLD
+331 SEAFSVDAKLD
-342 WLAFPWQRLYPLE
+342 WLDFPWQRLYPMD
-355 APPPVALHQLQAE
+355 APPPVALRTLQAE
-368 VSYSDGNYL
+368 VSYGEGSYL

-419 GVVKLGFADGIDWQ
+419 GVLKLGFAEGLEWQ
-433 AMLQLSEL
+433 AMLQLSAL

-453 LGGPLNTS
+453 LAGPLNTS
-461 GRFDDGALQAQ
+461 GSFNAGALQAQ
-472 VDIDLNGRLRGQ
+472 ADIDLNGRLRGQ

-491 GTGAGEQWQ
+491 GAGSGEQWQ
-500 LARLLVRLG
+500 LQRLLVRLG
-509 DNRISGQGALD
+509 DNRVSGQGALD

-545 QGQLSLAG
+545 QGQLALAG
-553 TLQAPQGQLALS
+553 TLQAPQAQLALS

-570 FGDPSLRRLQLDATL
+570 YGEPSLRRLQLQATL
-585 DARQQARIGLN
+585 DARQQGLIDLN
-596 LRGIRV
+596 LRGIRI
-602 GDTYLGRLQVDGS
+602 GDTYLGRLQAQGR
-615 GDLRRQALELSL
+615 GDQRRQALDIDL
-627 QGPLLQL
+627 QGPLLQMML
-634 ALAVDGTLSEQ
+634 ALDGNLSEQ

-652 ASGRIQSGGQDWQ
+652 ASGRVQSGGQDWQ

-673 RLASG
+673 RLANG
-678 RMNLGAHCWRSGDA
+678 RLNLGAHCWQSGDA
-692 SLCGAQQRLM
+692 SLCGGQQRLM

-723 PDDFAW
+723 PEDFAW
-729 QGRLDGQLKLDL
+729 QGRLDGQLKIEL

-746 NGRIL
+746 NGQVT
-751 LDAGAGTLRIRQPDE
+751 LDAGGGNLRIRQPDD
-766 EQWHD
+766 EQWLD

-777 RLDSTLRPQRVDS
+777 RLNSTLRPQRVDS
-790 ELRFVSAGMGEL
+790 ELHFVSARLGEL
-802 TLQAQIDPRP
+802 VLQAQLDPRP
-812 QNKPVNGEF
+812 VNKPLNGEF

-831 RPFVPMADKLEGRLQ
+831 RPFVPMAEKLEGQLQ
-846 GSGNIAG
+846 GSGTLSG

-866 EGGELS
+866 DGGELS
-872 GSELPVSLEALQLQ
+872 GSELPLSLEGLQLQ

-893 VQLSGDWRSGEQGR
+893 VQLTGNWRSGEQGR
-907 GNLKGELNWS
+907 GSLRGELNWA
-917 EGLVGDMSLQ
+917 EGLSSDLSLQ

-948 LQLRAEHLAVKGKVA
+948 LQLRAQRLSVSGKVG

-977 TVKLSN
+977 TVKLSS
-983 DARVVGREAPAAEQG
+983 DARVVGREVPEAEQG
-998 MGIAMD
+998 LGIAMD

-1024 LRGRMHI
+1024 LRGRVHI
-1031 GDDLDTRGELDLVNG
+1031 GDNLDTRGELDLANG

-1082 NVVAG
+1082 SVVAG
-1087 IRLSGSAE
+1087 IRLSGNAE

-1103 EPTMSQEQALSYL
+1103 EPAMSQEQALSYL

-1124 SSGDNNMLGQ
+1124 STGDNNMLGQ

-1140 LAGSSSLTTSLAN
+1140 LAGSSSLTTGLAN

-1193 PANTIALRYM
+1193 PANTIALRYQ

>member
-1 MTRRLLKGLAI
+1 MTRRLLKWLAGGLF
-12 GLLSLAL
+12 AL
-19 LLGAVLW
+19 LLLLVAALW
-26 LVLGTQG
+26 TLLGTQG
-33 GSRWLLAQVPGLQ
+33 GSRSLLAQVPGLQ
-46 VDNFNGRLGGAW
+46 VDNFAGRLGGAW
-58 QADTLL
+58 QADALI
-64 WQQDEMRVELQ
+64 WQQDETRVELQ
-75 QPDMA
+75 QLDMA

-90 LCLDRLHLQQVAVT
+90 LCLDRLHLQRVAVT
-104 LPESGESSAEPL
+104 LPAGAESGSEPL
-116 SLPNLKLPLR
+116 SLPNVKLPLR
-126 LQLGDIQLGELRL
+126 LQLGDIQLGELTL
-139 DGQTQLSDLELVAS
+139 DGQPQVRDVALIAS

-159 QLQRLALQRDDLSLD
+159 DLQRLALQRDELRLE
-174 VSGQLT
+174 VSGRLT
-180 PQGDWPLALSGR
+180 PQGGWPLALSGR

-200 KAWQVVLQVGGELQR
+200 KPWQVALQVSGELQR
-215 SLKLEADS
+215 SLEVEADS

-228 ARLEG
+228 ARLQG
-233 QVQALAEHLPAELR
+233 SVQALAEHLPAELR
-247 LTSRR
+247 LTSDA
-252 FQASSALPQTL
+252 FQASSALPPTL
-263 DLQDLT
+263 RLQAL
-269 VQAKGDL
+269 QLKAQGDL
-276 AAGYR
+276 ASGYR
-281 LEGTA
+281 IEGTA
-286 SLPAEQAPMPLTLSG
+286 NLPAEQAPMPLQLRG
-301 RVDSKGADIEWLRIE
+301 RVDAAGADIELLRIE
-316 AEQQQY
+316 ADAQHV
-322 LQLTGALAW
+322 QLEGTLAW
-331 SEAFQADAKLD
+331 SEVFSVDARLD
-342 WLAFPWQRLYPLE
+342 WLDFPWQRLYPLDE
-355 APPPVALHQLQAE
+355 PPPVALQQLQAE
-368 VSYSDGNYL
+368 VSYSEGNYL

-395 PVSGDLGQVSL
+395 PVSGDLAQVSL

-419 GVVKLGFADGIDWQ
+419 GVVKVGFAEGIDWQ
-433 AMLQLSEL
+433 AMLQLSAL
-441 DPGYWLAEMPGN
+441 DPGYWLAQMPGN
-453 LGGPLNTS
+453 LAGPLNTS
-461 GRFDDGALQAQ
+461 GSFNAGALQAQ
-472 VDIDLNGRLRGQ
+472 ADIDLNGRLRGQ

-491 GTGAGEQWQ
+491 GGGSGEQWQ
-500 LARLLVRLG
+500 LQRLLVRLG
-509 DNRISGQGALD
+509 DNRVSGQGALD

-531 PRLGQLWPGLQGQM
+531 PRLGQLWPGLQGQI
-545 QGQLSLAG
+545 QGQLSMAG

-585 DARQQARIGLN
+585 DARQQARLGLN
-596 LRGIRV
+596 LRGIRI
-602 GDTYLGRLQVDGS
+602 GDTYLGRLQADGR
-615 GDLRRQALELSL
+615 GDKGRQALDIDL

-634 ALAVDGTLSEQ
+634 MLALDGNLSEQ

-652 ASGRIQSGGQDWQ
+652 ASGRVQSGGQGWQ

-678 RMNLGAHCWRSGDA
+678 QLNLGAHCWQSGDA
-692 SLCGAQQRLM
+692 SLCGGQQRLM

-723 PDDFAW
+723 PEDFAW
-729 QGRLDGQLKLDL
+729 QGRLEGQLKVEL

-746 NGRIL
+746 NGQIT
-751 LDAGAGTLRIRQPDE
+751 LDAGSGNLRIRQADDQ
-766 EQWHD
+766 QWLD

-777 RLDSTLRPQRVDS
+777 RLSSTLRPQRVDS
-790 ELRFVSAGMGEL
+790 QLRFVSARLGEL
-802 TLQAQIDPRP
+802 ALQAQIDPRP
-812 QNKPVNGEF
+812 AHKPVSGEF

-831 RPFVPMADKLEGRLQ
+831 RPFVAMADTLEGKLQ
-846 GSGNIAG
+846 GSGTIG
-853 HLLAPQINGQLRL
+853 GQLMAPQINGQLRL

-872 GSELPVSLEALQLQ
+872 GSELPVSLEGLQLQ
-886 ALIAGEQ
+886 ALIAGER
-893 VQLSGDWRSGEQGR
+893 VQLAGNWRSGEQGQ
-907 GNLKGELNWS
+907 GNLRGEIAWA
-917 EGLVGDMSLQ
+917 EGLRGDLALH
-927 GQRLPVK
+927 GRRLPVK

-948 LQLRAEHLAVKGKVA
+948 LQLRAQRLAISGQVG

-977 TVKLSN
+977 TVKVSG
-983 DARVVGREAPAAEQG
+983 DAQVVGREVPEAEEG
-998 MGIAMD
+998 LGVAMD
-1004 VDVEVGQD
+1004 VEVEVGQD

-1018 FGLTAD
+1018 FGLSAD
-1024 LRGRMHI
+1024 LRGRVHI
-1031 GDDLDTRGELDLVNG
+1031 GDNLDTRGELDLANG

-1082 NVVAG
+1082 TVVAG

-1095 QPTTTVFA
+1095 QPSTTVFA
-1103 EPTMSQEQALSYL
+1103 EPAMSQEQALSYL

-1124 SSGDNNMLGQ
+1124 GSGDNNMLGQ

-1140 LAGSSSLTTSLAN
+1140 LAGSSSITTGLAN

-1193 PANTIALRYM
+1193 PANTIALRYQ

>member
-1 MTRRLLKGLAI
+1 MLLVGA
-12 GLLSLAL
+12 SLWL
-19 LLGAVLW
+19 LLGSQA
-26 LVLGTQG
+26 
-33 GSRWLLAQVPGLQ
+33 GSRWLLQQVPGLQ
-46 VDNFNGRLGGAW
+46 VEGFDGRLGGAW
-58 QADTLL
+58 QVEQLI
-64 WQQDEMRVELQ
+64 WQQGEMRVELQ
-75 QPDMA
+75 QLDMA

-90 LCLDRLHLQQVAVT
+90 LCIDRLHLQQAALN
-104 LPESGESSAEPL
+104 LPPSAEPSSEPL
-116 SLPNLKLPLR
+116 SLPSLNLPLR
-126 LQLGDIQLGELRL
+126 LQLGDIRLGELRL
-139 DGQTQLSDLELVAS
+139 DGQTQLSDLQLIAS
-153 WNEQGV
+153 WNERGV
-159 QLQRLALQRDDLSLD
+159 ELQQLALRRDDLSLD
-174 VSGQLT
+174 LRGSLT

-200 KAWQVVLQVGGELQR
+200 KPWQVALQIGGELQR
-215 SLKLEADS
+215 SLQLDADS

-228 ARLEG
+228 ARLQG

-247 LTSRR
+247 LTSRD
-252 FQASSALPQTL
+252 FQASSALPPTL
-263 DLQDLT
+263 RLQDLQ

-281 LEGTA
+281 IEGSA
-286 SLPAEQAPMPLTLSG
+286 NLPAEQAPMPLRLSG
-301 RVDSKGADIEWLRIE
+301 RVDAAGADIELLRIQ
-316 AEQQQY
+316 AEQQH
-322 LQLTGALAW
+322 LQVEGKLAW
-331 SEAFQADAKLD
+331 SEAFSVDAQLD
-342 WLAFPWQRLYPLE
+342 WLDFPWQRLYPLDE
-355 APPPVALHQLQAE
+355 PPPVTVRTLQAE
-368 VSYSDGNYL
+368 VSYSEGSYL

-406 PQLQLVAGQGRAE
+406 PQLQLVAGQGRAQ
-419 GVVKLGFADGIDWQ
+419 GVLRLGFAEGIDWQ

-453 LGGPLNTS
+453 LGGPLNTAGS
-461 GRFDDGALQAQ
+461 FNAGALQAQ
-472 VDIDLNGRLRGQ
+472 ADIDLNGRLRGQ

-491 GTGAGEQWQ
+491 GAGAGEQWQ
-500 LARLLVRLG
+500 LQRLLVRLG
-509 DNRISGQGALD
+509 DNRVSGQGALD

-531 PRLGQLWPGLQGQM
+531 PRLGQLWPGLQGQL
-545 QGQLSLAG
+545 QGQLALAG
-553 TLQAPQGQLALS
+553 TLQAPQGQLALT

-570 FGDPSLRRLQLDATL
+570 FGDPSLRRVQLEATL
-585 DARQQARIGLN
+585 DARQQANLTLN
-596 LRGIRV
+596 LRGIRI
-602 GDTYLGRLQVDGS
+602 GDTYLGRLQAEGR
-615 GDLRRQALELSL
+615 GDARRQALQLDL

-634 ALAVDGTLSEQ
+634 AMALDGTLNEQ

-678 RMNLGAHCWRSGDA
+678 RLTLGAHCWGAADA
-692 SLCGAQQRLM
+692 SLCGGQQRLM

-723 PDDFAW
+723 PADFAW
-729 QGRLDGQLKLDL
+729 QGQLNGQLKLDL
-741 PDSGP
+741 PQSGP
-746 NGRIL
+746 NGRIA
-751 LDAGAGTLRIRQPDE
+751 LDADAGTLRIRQPEE
-766 EQWHD
+766 EQWLD
-771 FPYDSL
+771 FAYDSL
-777 RLDSTLRPQRVDS
+777 RLESTLRPQRVDS
-790 ELRFVSAGMGEL
+790 ELRFLSSRLGEL
-802 TLQAQIDPRP
+802 VLQAQIDPRP
-812 QNKPVNGEF
+812 ANKPVNGEF

-831 RPFVPMADKLEGRLQ
+831 RPFVPMAERLEGKLQ
-846 GSGNIAG
+846 GSGTISG

-866 EGGELS
+866 EDGELS
-872 GSELPVSLEALQLQ
+872 GSELPLSLEALQLQ
-886 ALIAGEQ
+886 ALIAGER
-893 VQLSGDWRSGEQGR
+893 VQLSGNWRSGEQGR
-907 GNLKGELNWS
+907 GNLSGELSWV
-917 EGLVGDMSLQ
+917 EGLSGDLSVQ

-948 LQLRAEHLAVKGKVA
+948 LQLRAQQLAVRGRVG

-971 RELPPS
+971 RELPPT
-977 TVKLSN
+977 TVKLSD
-983 DARVVGREAPAAEQG
+983 DAQVVGRETPQAEPG
-998 MGIAMD
+998 LSMAMD
-1004 VDVEVGQD
+1004 IDVEVGQD

-1024 LRGRMHI
+1024 LRGRVHI
-1031 GDDLDTRGELDLVNG
+1031 GDNLDTRGELDLVGG

-1087 IRLSGSAE
+1087 IRLSGNAE

-1103 EPTMSQEQALSYL
+1103 EPSMSQEQALSYL

-1124 SSGDNNMLGQ
+1124 STGDNNMLGQ

-1140 LAGSSSLTTSLAN
+1140 LASSSSLTTGLAS

-1193 PANTIALRYM
+1193 PANTIALRYQ

>member
-1 MTRRLLKGLAI
+1 MTRRLLKWLAGGLF
-12 GLLSLAL
+12 AL
-19 LLGAVLW
+19 LLLLVAVLW
-26 LVLGTQG
+26 TLLGTQG
-33 GSRWLLAQVPGLQ
+33 GSRSLLAQVPGLQ
-46 VDNFNGRLGGAW
+46 VDNFVGRLGGAW
-58 QADTLL
+58 QADALI

-75 QPDMA
+75 QLDMT

-90 LCLDRLHLQQVAVT
+90 LCLDRLHLQRVAVT
-104 LPESGESSAEPL
+104 LPAGAESGSEPL
-116 SLPNLKLPLR
+116 SLPNVKLPLR
-126 LQLGDIQLGELRL
+126 LQLGDIQLGELTL
-139 DGQTQLSDLELVAS
+139 DGQPQVRDVALIAS

-159 QLQRLALQRDDLSLD
+159 DLQRFALQRDELRLE
-174 VSGQLT
+174 VSGRLT
-180 PQGDWPLALSGR
+180 PQGGWPLALSGR

-200 KAWQVVLQVGGELQR
+200 KPWQVALQVGGELQR
-215 SLKLEADS
+215 SLEVEADS
-223 SGYLD
+223 TGYLD
-228 ARLEG
+228 ARLQG
-233 QVQALAEHLPAELR
+233 SVQALAEHLPAELR
-247 LTSRR
+247 LTSDA
-252 FQASSALPQTL
+252 FQASSALPPTL
-263 DLQDLT
+263 RLQAL
-269 VQAKGDL
+269 QLKAQGDL
-276 AAGYR
+276 ASGYR
-281 LEGTA
+281 IEGTA
-286 SLPAEQAPMPLTLSG
+286 NLPAEQAPMPLQLRG
-301 RVDSKGADIEWLRIE
+301 RVDAAGADIELLRIE
-316 AEQQQY
+316 AEAQHV
-322 LQLTGALAW
+322 QLEGTLAW
-331 SEAFQADAKLD
+331 REVFSVDARLD
-342 WLAFPWQRLYPLE
+342 WLDFPWQRLYPLDE
-355 APPPVALHQLQAE
+355 PPPVALQQLQAE
-368 VSYSDGNYL
+368 VSYSEGNYL

-395 PVSGDLGQVSL
+395 PVSGDLAQFSL

-419 GVVKLGFADGIDWQ
+419 GVVKVGFAEGIDWQ
-433 AMLQLSEL
+433 AMLQLSAL
-441 DPGYWLAEMPGN
+441 DPGYWLAQMPGN
-453 LGGPLNTS
+453 LAGPLNTS
-461 GRFDDGALQAQ
+461 GSFNAGALQAQ
-472 VDIDLNGRLRGQ
+472 ADIDLNGRLRGQ

-491 GTGAGEQWQ
+491 GGGSGEQWQ
-500 LARLLVRLG
+500 LQRLLVRLG
-509 DNRISGQGALD
+509 DNRVSGQGALD

-531 PRLGQLWPGLQGQM
+531 PRLGQLWPGLQGQI
-545 QGQLSLAG
+545 QGQLSMAG

-585 DARQQARIGLN
+585 DARQQARLGLN
-596 LRGIRV
+596 LRGIRI
-602 GDTYLGRLQVDGS
+602 GDTYLGRLQADGR
-615 GDLRRQALELSL
+615 GDQRRQALTIDL

-634 ALAVDGTLSEQ
+634 ALALDGNLSEQ

-652 ASGRIQSGGQDWQ
+652 ASGRVQSGGQDWQ

-678 RMNLGAHCWRSGDA
+678 RLNLGAHCWQSGDA
-692 SLCGAQQRLM
+692 SLCGGQQRLM

-723 PDDFAW
+723 PEDFAW
-729 QGRLDGQLKLDL
+729 QGRLEGQLKVEL

-746 NGRIL
+746 NGQIT
-751 LDAGAGTLRIRQPDE
+751 LDAGSGNLRIRQADDQ
-766 EQWHD
+766 QWLD

-777 RLDSTLRPQRVDS
+777 RLSSTLRPQRVDS
-790 ELRFVSAGMGEL
+790 QLRFVSARLGEL
-802 TLQAQIDPRP
+802 ALQAQIDPRP
-812 QNKPVNGEF
+812 AYKPVNGEF

-831 RPFVPMADKLEGRLQ
+831 RPFVAMADTLEGKLQ
-846 GSGNIAG
+846 GSGTIG
-853 HLLAPQINGQLRL
+853 GQLMAPQINGQLRL

-872 GSELPVSLEALQLQ
+872 GSELPVSLEGLQLQ
-886 ALIAGEQ
+886 ALIAGER
-893 VQLSGDWRSGEQGR
+893 VQLAGNWRSGEQGQ
-907 GNLKGELNWS
+907 GNLRGEIAWA
-917 EGLVGDMSLQ
+917 EGLRGDLALQ
-927 GQRLPVK
+927 GRRLPVK

-948 LQLRAEHLAVKGKVA
+948 LQLRAQRLAISGQVG

-977 TVKLSN
+977 TVKVSG
-983 DARVVGREAPAAEQG
+983 DAQVVGREVPEAEEG
-998 MGIAMD
+998 LGVAMD
-1004 VDVEVGQD
+1004 VEVEVGQD

-1018 FGLTAD
+1018 FGLSAD
-1024 LRGRMHI
+1024 LRGRVHI
-1031 GDDLDTRGELDLVNG
+1031 GDNLDTRGELDLANG

-1082 NVVAG
+1082 TVVAG

-1095 QPTTTVFA
+1095 QPSTTVFA
-1103 EPTMSQEQALSYL
+1103 EPAMSQEQALSYL

-1124 SSGDNNMLGQ
+1124 GSGDNNMLGQ

-1140 LAGSSSLTTSLAN
+1140 LAGSSSITTGLAN

-1193 PANTIALRYM
+1193 PANTIALRYQ

>member
-1 MTRRLLKGLAI
+1 MIRRSLQRLVLA
-12 GLLSLAL
+12 LLSLVLMIGLAL
-19 LLGAVLW
+19 SGL
-26 LVLGTQG
+26 LGTQA

-46 VDNFNGRLGGAW
+46 VDNFSGRLGSTW
-58 QADTLL
+58 QADALR
-64 WQQDEMRVELQ
+64 WQQDGLDLELQ
-75 QPDMA
+75 QASMA

-90 LCLDRLHLQQVAVT
+90 LCLDRVHVTQAALT
-104 LPESGESSAEPL
+104 LPDSEAAGDEPL
-116 SLPNLKLPLR
+116 TLPGLQLPLR
-126 LQLGDIQLGELRL
+126 LQLGDIRLGGLTL
-139 DGQTQLSDLELVAS
+139 DGQAQLSDLQLIAS

-159 QLQRLALQRDDLSLD
+159 DLQRLALQRDDLRLD
-174 VSGQLT
+174 VSGRLT

-200 KAWQVVLQVGGELQR
+200 KPWQVALQVGGELQR
-215 SLKLEADS
+215 SLELQADS
-223 SGYLD
+223 SGYLN
-228 ARLEG
+228 ARLQG
-233 QVQALAEHLPAELR
+233 KVQALAEHVPAELR
-247 LTSRR
+247 LSSRD
-252 FQASSALPQTL
+252 FQASSALPETL
-263 DLQDLT
+263 HLQD
-269 VQAKGDL
+269 VQLHASGDL

-281 LEGTA
+281 VEGSAT
-286 SLPAEQAPMPLTLSG
+286 LPAEQAAMPLQLSG
-301 RVDSKGADIEWLRIE
+301 RVDAVGADIDLLRIQ
-316 AEQQQY
+316 AEEQH
-322 LQLTGALAW
+322 LQMTGKLAW
-331 SEAFQADAKLD
+331 SETFSADAQLD
-342 WLAFPWQRLYPLE
+342 WQDFPWQRLYPLE
-355 APPPVALHQLQAE
+355 EPLPVALDRMQAE
-368 VSYSDGNYL
+368 VSYSGGNYL
-377 GNFAAQLQGPAG
+377 GNFAAELRGPAG
-389 DFSLSS
+389 AFSLSS

-419 GVVKLGFADGIDWQ
+419 GVLKLGFAEGIDWR
-433 AMLQLSEL
+433 AMLQLSAL

-453 LGGPLNTS
+453 LAGPLNTS
-461 GRFDDGALQAQ
+461 GSLNAGALQAEA
-472 VDIDLNGRLRGQ
+472 DIDLSGRLRGQ

-491 GTGAGEQWQ
+491 GSGAGEQWQ
-500 LARLLVRLG
+500 LQRLLVRLG
-509 DNRISGQGALD
+509 DNRVSGQGALD
-520 QRLRGQLELAL
+520 QQLRGQLELAL

-553 TLQAPQGQLALS
+553 SLQAPQGQLALS

-585 DARQQARIGLN
+585 DARQQARLDLN
-596 LRGIRV
+596 LRGIRI
-602 GDTYLGRLQVDGS
+602 GDTYIGRLQAEGR
-615 GDLRRQALELSL
+615 GDQRQQALDIDL

-634 ALAVDGTLSEQ
+634 ALALDGNLGEQ

-652 ASGRIQSGGQDWQ
+652 ASGRIRSGGQDWQ

-678 RMNLGAHCWRSGDA
+678 RLNLGAHCWQSAEA
-692 SLCGAQQRLM
+692 SLCGGQQRLM
-702 PQPSLDWRLE
+702 PQPSLDWRLQ

-729 QGRLDGQLKLDL
+729 QGSLSGELKVEL

-746 NGRIL
+746 SGQIV
-751 LDAGAGTLRIRQPDE
+751 LDAGAGTLRIRQPE
-766 EQWHD
+766 QEQWLD

-777 RLDSTLRPQRVDS
+777 RLQSSLRPQRVDNQLLFS
-790 ELRFVSAGMGEL
+790 SSSLGEL
-802 TLQAQIDPRP
+802 SLQARIDPRG
-812 QNKPVNGEF
+812 QRKPVDGEF

-831 RPFVPMADKLEGRLQ
+831 RPFVPMAEKLEGKLQ
-846 GSGNIAG
+846 GGGSLSGD
-853 HLLAPQINGQLRL
+853 LLAPQINGQLRL
-866 EGGELS
+866 DGGELS
-872 GSELPVSLEALQLQ
+872 GSELPVSLEDLQLQ

-893 VQLSGDWRSGEQGR
+893 LRISADWRSGEQGT
-907 GNLKGELNWS
+907 GSLNGQLNWTD
-917 EGLVGDMSLQ
+917 GLSADLALQ
-927 GQRLPVK
+927 GRRLPVN

-948 LQLRAEHLAVKGKVA
+948 VRLSAERLAVSGKVG

-977 TVKLSN
+977 TVKLSG
-983 DARVVGREAPAAEQG
+983 DARVVGREEPEVEQG

-1004 VDVEVGQD
+1004 IDVEVGQD

-1024 LRGRMHI
+1024 LRGRVHI
-1031 GDDLDTRGELDLVNG
+1031 GDDMDTRGELDLVNG

-1087 IRLSGSAE
+1087 IRLSGNAE
-1095 QPTTTVFA
+1095 QPSTTVFA
-1103 EPTMSQEQALSYL
+1103 EPAMSQEQALSYL

-1124 SSGDNNMLGQ
+1124 GSGDNNMLGQ

-1140 LAGSSSLTTSLAN
+1140 LAGSSSLTTSLAS

-1172 VVASGNITERLSL
+1172 VVATGNITDRLSL

-1193 PANTIALRYM
+1193 PANTIALRYE
-1203 LSRRLYLEAASGL
+1203 LTRRLYLEAASGL

>member
-1 MTRRLLKGLAI
+1 MTRRLLKWIAA
-12 GLLSLAL
+12 AL
-19 LLGAVLW
+19 LGLVLLLIAALW
-26 LVLGTQG
+26 ALLGTQD
-33 GSRWLLAQVPGLQ
+33 GSRWLLAKVPGLQ

-58 QADTLL
+58 QVDALV
-64 WQQDEMRVELQ
+64 WQQDELRVELQ
-75 QPDMA
+75 QLDMA

-90 LCLDRLHLQQVAVT
+90 LCIDRLHLQQAALNV
-104 LPESGESSAEPL
+104 PQSGETSSEPL
-116 SLPNLKLPLR
+116 SLPSLNLPLR

-139 DGQTQLSDLELVAS
+139 DGQAQLSDLELIAS

-159 QLQRLALQRDDLSLD
+159 DLQRLALQRDDLRLD
-174 VSGQLT
+174 VSGRLT
-180 PQGDWPLALSGR
+180 PQGNWPLALSGR

-200 KAWQVVLQVGGELQR
+200 KSWQVALQIGGELQG
-215 SLKLEADS
+215 SLELDADS

-228 ARLEG
+228 ARLQG
-233 QVQALAEHLPAELR
+233 KVQALAEHLPAELR
-247 LTSRR
+247 LTSRD
-252 FQASSALPQTL
+252 FQASSALPPTL
-263 DLQDLT
+263 RLQELQL
-269 VQAKGDL
+269 QAKGDL
-276 AAGYR
+276 ASGYR
-281 LEGTA
+281 IEGTA
-286 SLPAEQAPMPLTLSG
+286 NLPAEQAPMPLQLRG
-301 RVDSKGADIEWLRIE
+301 RVDATGADIELLRIQAE
-316 AEQQQY
+316 AQH
-322 LQLTGALAW
+322 LQLEGKLAW
-331 SEAFQADAKLD
+331 SEDFSVDAQLEWLD
-342 WLAFPWQRLYPLE
+342 FPWQRLYPLDE
-355 APPPVALHQLQAE
+355 PLPVALRTLKAE
-368 VSYSDGNYL
+368 VSYSAGNYL
-377 GNFAAQLQGPAG
+377 GNFVAQLRGPAG

-406 PQLQLVAGQGRAE
+406 PQLQLIAGQGRAE
-419 GVVKLGFADGIDWQ
+419 GVVKVGFAEGIDWQ
-433 AMLQLSEL
+433 AMLQLSDL

-453 LGGPLNTS
+453 LAGPLNTS
-461 GRFDDGALQAQ
+461 GSFNAGALQARA
-472 VDIDLNGRLRGQ
+472 DIDLNGRLRGQ

-491 GTGAGEQWQ
+491 GVGAGEQWQ
-500 LARLLVRLG
+500 LQQLLVRLG
-509 DNRISGQGALD
+509 DNRVSGQGALD

-531 PRLGQLWPGLQGQM
+531 PRLGQLWPGLHGQM

-553 TLQAPQGQLALS
+553 TLQAPQGQFALS

-596 LRGIRV
+596 LRGIRI
-602 GDTYLGRLQVDGS
+602 GDTYLGRLQADGR
-615 GDLRRQALELSL
+615 GDQRRQALDIDL

-634 ALAVDGTLSEQ
+634 ALALDGNLSEQ

-673 RLASG
+673 RLTSG
-678 RMNLGAHCWRSGDA
+678 RLNLGAHCWQSGDA
-692 SLCGAQQRLM
+692 SLCGGQQRLM

-723 PDDFAW
+723 PEDFAW
-729 QGRLDGQLKLDL
+729 QGRLDGQLTVDI

-746 NGRIL
+746 TGQVR
-751 LDAGAGTLRIRQPDE
+751 LDAGAGNLRIRQPDE
-766 EQWHD
+766 EQWLD

-790 ELRFVSAGMGEL
+790 ELRFVSARLGEL
-802 TLQAQIDPRP
+802 VLQAQIDPRP
-812 QNKPVNGEF
+812 ANKPVNGEF

-831 RPFVPMADKLEGRLQ
+831 RPFVPMAEKLEGKLQ
-846 GSGNIAG
+846 GSGNING

-866 EGGELS
+866 DDGELS
-872 GSELPVSLEALQLQ
+872 GSELPVSLEGLQLR

-907 GNLKGELNWS
+907 GNLRGELNWA
-917 EGLVGDMSLQ
+917 EGLSGDLRLQ

-948 LQLRAEHLAVKGKVA
+948 LQLRAQRLAVSGKVG

-977 TVKLSN
+977 TVRVSG
-983 DARVVGREAPAAEQG
+983 DARVVGRDVPEAEQG
-998 MGIAMD
+998 LGVAMD

-1018 FGLTAD
+1018 FGLSAD
-1024 LRGRMHI
+1024 LRGRVHI
-1031 GDDLDTRGELDLVNG
+1031 GDNLDTRGELDLVNG

-1082 NVVAG
+1082 TVVAG

-1095 QPTTTVFA
+1095 QPSTTVFA
-1103 EPTMSQEQALSYL
+1103 EPAMSQEQALSYL
-1116 VLGRPLGQ
+1116 ILGRPLGQ
-1124 SSGDNNMLGQ
+1124 SAGDNNMLGQ

-1140 LAGSSSLTTSLAN
+1140 LAGSSSLTSSLAN

-1193 PANTIALRYM
+1193 PANTIALRYE

>member
-1 MTRRLLKGLAI
+1 MTRRLLKGVAV
-12 GLLSLAL
+12 GLLGLMLLVGASLWL
-19 LLGAVLW
+19 LLGSQA
-26 LVLGTQG
+26 
-33 GSRWLLAQVPGLQ
+33 GSRWLLQQVPGLQ
-46 VDNFNGRLGGAW
+46 VEGFDGRLGGAW
-58 QADTLL
+58 QVEQLI
-64 WQQDEMRVELQ
+64 WQQGEMRVELQ
-75 QPDMA
+75 QLDMA

-90 LCLDRLHLQQVAVT
+90 LCIDRLHLQQAALN
-104 LPESGESSAEPL
+104 LPPSAEPSSEPL
-116 SLPNLKLPLR
+116 SLPSLNLPLR
-126 LQLGDIQLGELRL
+126 LQLGDIRLGELRL
-139 DGQTQLSDLELVAS
+139 DGQTQLSDLQLIAS
-153 WNEQGV
+153 WNERGV
-159 QLQRLALQRDDLSLD
+159 ELQQLALRRDDLSLD
-174 VSGQLT
+174 LRGSLT

-200 KAWQVVLQVGGELQR
+200 KPWQVALQIGGELQR
-215 SLKLEADS
+215 SLQLDADS

-228 ARLEG
+228 ARLQG

-247 LTSRR
+247 LTSRD
-252 FQASSALPQTL
+252 FQASSALPPTL
-263 DLQDLT
+263 RLQDLQ

-281 LEGTA
+281 IEGSA
-286 SLPAEQAPMPLTLSG
+286 NLPAEQAPMPLRLSG
-301 RVDSKGADIEWLRIE
+301 RVDAAGADIELLRIQ
-316 AEQQQY
+316 AEQQH
-322 LQLTGALAW
+322 LQVEGKLAW
-331 SEAFQADAKLD
+331 SEAFSVDAQLD
-342 WLAFPWQRLYPLE
+342 WLDFPWQRLYPLDE
-355 APPPVALHQLQAE
+355 PPPVTVRTLQAE
-368 VSYSDGNYL
+368 VSYSEGSYL

-406 PQLQLVAGQGRAE
+406 PQLQLVAGQGRAQ
-419 GVVKLGFADGIDWQ
+419 GVLRLGFAEGIDWQ

-453 LGGPLNTS
+453 LGGPLNTAGS
-461 GRFDDGALQAQ
+461 FNAGALQAQ
-472 VDIDLNGRLRGQ
+472 ADIDLNGRLRGQ

-491 GTGAGEQWQ
+491 GAGAGEQWQ
-500 LARLLVRLG
+500 LQRLLVRLG
-509 DNRISGQGALD
+509 DNRVSGQGALD

-531 PRLGQLWPGLQGQM
+531 PRLGQLWPGLQGQL
-545 QGQLSLAG
+545 QGQLALAG
-553 TLQAPQGQLALS
+553 TLQAPQGQLALT

-570 FGDPSLRRLQLDATL
+570 FGDPSLRRVQLEATL
-585 DARQQARIGLN
+585 DARQQANLTLN
-596 LRGIRV
+596 LRGIRI
-602 GDTYLGRLQVDGS
+602 GDTYLGRLQAEGR
-615 GDLRRQALELSL
+615 GDARRQALQLDL

-634 ALAVDGTLSEQ
+634 AMALDGTLNEQ

-678 RMNLGAHCWRSGDA
+678 RLTLGAHCWRAADA
-692 SLCGAQQRLM
+692 SLCGGQQRLM

-723 PDDFAW
+723 PEDFAW
-729 QGRLDGQLKLDL
+729 QGQLNGQLKLDL
-741 PDSGP
+741 PQSGP
-746 NGRIL
+746 NGRIA
-751 LDAGAGTLRIRQPDE
+751 LDADAGTLRIRQPEE
-766 EQWHD
+766 EQWLD
-771 FPYDSL
+771 FAYDSL
-777 RLDSTLRPQRVDS
+777 RLESTLRPQRVDS
-790 ELRFVSAGMGEL
+790 ELRFLSSRLGEL
-802 TLQAQIDPRP
+802 VLQAQIDPRP
-812 QNKPVNGEF
+812 ANKPVNGEF

-831 RPFVPMADKLEGRLQ
+831 RPFVPMAERLEGKLQ
-846 GSGNIAG
+846 GSGNISG

-866 EGGELS
+866 EDGELS
-872 GSELPVSLEALQLQ
+872 GSELPLSLEALQLQ
-886 ALIAGEQ
+886 ALIAGER
-893 VQLSGDWRSGEQGR
+893 VQLSGNWRSGEQGR
-907 GNLKGELNWS
+907 GNLSGELSWA
-917 EGLVGDMSLQ
+917 EGLSGDLSVQ

-948 LQLRAEHLAVKGKVA
+948 LQLRAQQLAVRGRVG

-971 RELPPS
+971 RELPPT
-977 TVKLSN
+977 TVKLSD
-983 DARVVGREAPAAEQG
+983 DAQVVGRETPQAEPG
-998 MGIAMD
+998 LSMAMD
-1004 VDVEVGQD
+1004 IDVEVGQD

-1024 LRGRMHI
+1024 LRGRVHI
-1031 GDDLDTRGELDLVNG
+1031 GDNLDTRGELDLVGG

-1087 IRLSGSAE
+1087 IRLSGNAE

-1103 EPTMSQEQALSYL
+1103 EPSMSQEQALSYL

-1124 SSGDNNMLGQ
+1124 STGDNNMLGQ

-1140 LAGSSSLTTSLAN
+1140 LASSSSLTTGLAS

-1193 PANTIALRYM
+1193 PANTIALRYQ

>member
-1 MTRRLLKGLAI
+1 MTRRLLKWLA
-12 GLLSLAL
+12 A
-19 LLGAVLW
+19 AVLG
-26 LVLGTQG
+26 LVLLVAVVLWALLGTQG
-33 GSRWLLAQVPGLQ
+33 GSRWLLTQVPGLQ
-46 VDNFNGRLGGAW
+46 VDNFQGRLGGAW
-58 QADTLL
+58 QADALL
-64 WQQDEMRVELQ
+64 WQQGETRVELQ
-75 QPDMA
+75 QLDMA

-90 LCLDRLHLQQVAVT
+90 LCIDRLHLQQAALD
-104 LPESGESSAEPL
+104 LPPSTEPSSEPL
-116 SLPNLKLPLR
+116 SLPSLNLPLR
-126 LQLGDIQLGELRL
+126 LQLGDIRLGELRL
-139 DGQTQLSDLELVAS
+139 DGEGQLSDLELIAS

-159 QLQRLALQRDDLSLD
+159 DLQRLALQRDDLRLD
-174 VSGQLT
+174 VSGSLT

-192 LQLPEVDG
+192 LQLPEIDG
-200 KAWQVVLQVGGELQR
+200 RPWQVALQIGGELQR
-215 SLKLEADS
+215 SLQLEADS
-223 SGYLD
+223 RGYLE
-228 ARLEG
+228 ARLQG
-233 QVQALAEHLPAELR
+233 SVQALAEHLPAELR
-247 LTSRR
+247 LTSRE
-252 FQASSALPQTL
+252 FQASSALPSTL
-263 DLQDLT
+263 RLQDVQL
-269 VQAKGDL
+269 QAKGDL

-281 LEGTA
+281 VDGTA
-286 SLPAEQAPMPLTLSG
+286 SLPAEQAPMPLQLSG
-301 RVDSKGADIEWLRIE
+301 RVDAAGADIELLRIQAE
-316 AEQQQY
+316 AQHVQVE
-322 LQLTGALAW
+322 GKLAW
-331 SEAFQADAKLD
+331 SEAFSVDAKLD
-342 WLAFPWQRLYPLE
+342 WLDFPWQRLYPMDETL
-355 APPPVALHQLQAE
+355 PVALRTLQAE
-368 VSYSDGNYL
+368 VSYSEGSYL

-419 GVVKLGFADGIDWQ
+419 GVLKLGFAEGIDWQ
-433 AMLQLSEL
+433 AMLQLSAL

-453 LGGPLNTS
+453 LAGPLNTS
-461 GRFDDGALQAQ
+461 GSFNTGTLQAQ
-472 VDIDLNGRLRGQ
+472 ADIDLNGRLRGQ

-491 GTGAGEQWQ
+491 GAGSGEQWQ
-500 LARLLVRLG
+500 LQRLLVRLG
-509 DNRISGQGALD
+509 DNRVSGQGALD

-531 PRLGQLWPGLQGQM
+531 PRLGQLWPGLHGQI

-570 FGDPSLRRLQLDATL
+570 YGDPSLRRLQLQATL
-585 DARQQARIGLN
+585 DARQQALVDLN
-596 LRGIRV
+596 LRGIRI
-602 GDTYLGRLQVDGS
+602 GDTYLGRLQAQGR
-615 GDLRRQALELSL
+615 GDQRRQALDIDL

-634 ALAVDGTLSEQ
+634 ALALDGNLSEQ

-652 ASGRIQSGGQDWQ
+652 ASGRVQSGGQDWQ

-678 RMNLGAHCWRSGDA
+678 RLNLGAHCWQSGDA
-692 SLCGAQQRLM
+692 SLCGGQQRLM

-723 PDDFAW
+723 PEDFAW
-729 QGRLDGQLKLDL
+729 QGRLDGQLKIEL

-746 NGRIL
+746 NGQVT
-751 LDAGAGTLRIRQPDE
+751 LDAGGGNLRIRQPDE
-766 EQWHD
+766 EQWLD

-777 RLDSTLRPQRVDS
+777 RLNSTLRPQRVDS
-790 ELRFVSAGMGEL
+790 ELRFVSARLGEL
-802 TLQAQIDPRP
+802 VLQAQIDPRP
-812 QNKPVNGEF
+812 AEKPLNGEF

-831 RPFVPMADKLEGRLQ
+831 RPFVPMAEKLEGQLQ
-846 GSGNIAG
+846 GSGTLSG

-866 EGGELS
+866 DGGELS
-872 GSELPVSLEALQLQ
+872 GSELPLSLEGLQLQ

-893 VQLSGDWRSGEQGR
+893 VQLAGNWRSGEQGR
-907 GNLKGELNWS
+907 GNLQGELNWA
-917 EGLVGDMSLQ
+917 EGLSGDLSLQ

-948 LQLRAEHLAVKGKVA
+948 LQLRGQRLSVSGKVG

-977 TVKLSN
+977 TVKVSG
-983 DARVVGREAPAAEQG
+983 DARVVGREAPEAEQG
-998 MGIAMD
+998 LGIAMD

-1024 LRGRMHI
+1024 LRGRVHI
-1031 GDDLDTRGELDLVNG
+1031 GDNLDTRGELDLANG

-1082 NVVAG
+1082 SVVAG
-1087 IRLSGSAE
+1087 IRLSGNAE

-1103 EPTMSQEQALSYL
+1103 EPAMSQEQALSYL

-1124 SSGDNNMLGQ
+1124 STGDNNMLGQ
-1134 AALALG
+1134 AALAIG
-1140 LAGSSSLTTSLAN
+1140 LAGSSSLSTGLAN

-1193 PANTIALRYM
+1193 PANTIALRYQ

>member
-1 MTRRLLKGLAI
+1 MSRRVLKRLAG
-12 GLLSLAL
+12 GLLGLLLVVGAL
-19 LLGAVLW
+19 LWGL
-26 LVLGTQG
+26 LGTQA

-58 QADTLL
+58 QADSLIWL
-64 WQQDEMRVELQ
+64 DDQMRVELLQ
-75 QPDMA
+75 LDMT

-85 LLRLT
+85 LMRVT

-104 LPESGESSAEPL
+104 LPESGEASDEPL
-116 SLPNLKLPLR
+116 SLPSLKLPLR
-126 LQLGDIQLGELRL
+126 LQLGDIHLDELRL
-139 DGQTQLSDLELVAS
+139 DGQTQLSDLELIAN
-153 WNEQGV
+153 WTEQGV
-159 QLQRLALQRDDLSLD
+159 AVQRLALQRDDLSLD
-174 VSGQLT
+174 ISGQLT
-180 PQGDWPLALSGR
+180 PRGDWPLALSGR

-200 KAWQVVLQVGGELQR
+200 RAWQVALQVEGELQR
-215 SLKLEADS
+215 SLKLQADS

-228 ARLEG
+228 ARLDG
-233 QVQALAEHLPAELR
+233 QVQVLAEHLPAELR
-247 LTSRR
+247 LSSRD
-252 FQASSALPQTL
+252 FQASRALPQTL
-263 DLQDLT
+263 HLQEL
-269 VQAKGDL
+269 VLRARGDL
-276 AAGYR
+276 ASGYR
-281 LEGTA
+281 LEGSA
-286 SLPAEQAPMPLTLSG
+286 NLPAERGPMPLTLRG
-301 RVDSKGADIEWLRIE
+301 RVDAKGADIELLRIE
-316 AEQQQY
+316 AEDRQH

-342 WLAFPWQRLYPLE
+342 WLSFPWQRLYPLDT
-355 APPPVALHQLQAE
+355 PPPVVLQQLQAE
-368 VSYSDGNYL
+368 VSYSAGNYL
-377 GNFAAQLQGPAG
+377 GNFTAQLQGPAG

-395 PVSGDLGQVSL
+395 PLSGDLGQVSL
-406 PQLQLVAGQGRAE
+406 PQLQLIAGQGRAE
-419 GVVKLGFADGIDWQ
+419 GVVKLGFAEGVDWQ
-433 AMLQLSEL
+433 AMLQLSAL
-441 DPGYWLAEMPGN
+441 DPGYWLEEMPGN
-453 LGGPLNTS
+453 LGGALNTS
-461 GRFDDGALQAQ
+461 GRFDDGALRAQA
-472 VDIDLNGRLRGQ
+472 DIDLSGRLRGQ

-491 GTGAGEQWQ
+491 GAGAEEQWQ

-545 QGQLSLAG
+545 QGQLSLTG
-553 TLQAPQGQLALS
+553 SLQAPQGQLMLS

-602 GDTYLGRLQVDGS
+602 GDTYLGRLQADGS
-615 GDLRRQALELSL
+615 GDHRRQVLQLSL

-634 ALAVDGTLSEQ
+634 ALAVDGSLGEQ

-665 LQQAASLE
+665 LQQPASLE

-678 RMNLGAHCWRSGDA
+678 RLNLGAHCWQSGDA
-692 SLCGAQQRLM
+692 SLCGAQQRLV
-702 PQPSLDWRLE
+702 PEPKLDWRLE

-729 QGRLDGQLKLDL
+729 QGRLDGSLKLDL
-741 PDSGP
+741 PVSGP

-751 LDAGAGTLRIRQPDE
+751 LDAGAGTLRIRQPDQ
-766 EQWHD
+766 EQWLD

-790 ELRFVSAGMGEL
+790 ELRFVSTRMGEL

-831 RPFVPMADKLEGRLQ
+831 RPFVPMAETLEGRLQ
-846 GSGNIAG
+846 GSGSIAG
-853 HLLAPQINGQLRL
+853 HLLTPQVNGQLRL
-866 EGGELS
+866 DGGELA
-872 GSELPVSLEALQLQ
+872 GSELPISLQALQLQ

-907 GNLKGELNWS
+907 GSLRGELDWS
-917 EGLVGDMSLQ
+917 QGLVGDLAVQ

-948 LQLRAEHLAVKGKVA
+948 LQLRAEHLAVKGKVS

-977 TVKLSN
+977 TVKLSS
-983 DARVVGREAPAAEQG
+983 DARVVGREAPQAEQG

-1018 FGLTAD
+1018 FGLSAD
-1024 LRGRMHI
+1024 LRGRVHV

-1082 NVVAG
+1082 TVVAG

-1095 QPTTTVFA
+1095 QPSTTVFA
-1103 EPTMSQEQALSYL
+1103 EPAMSQEQALSYL

-1140 LAGSSSLTTSLAN
+1140 LAGSSSLTSSLAS

>member
-1 MTRRLLKGLAI
+1 MTRRLLKGVAV
-12 GLLSLAL
+12 GLLGLMLLVGASLWL
-19 LLGAVLW
+19 LLGSQA
-26 LVLGTQG
+26 
-33 GSRWLLAQVPGLQ
+33 GSRWLLQQVPGLQ
-46 VDNFNGRLGGAW
+46 VEGFDGRLGGAW
-58 QADTLL
+58 RADQLL
-64 WQQDEMRVELQ
+64 WQQGEMRVELQ
-75 QPDMA
+75 QLDMA

-90 LCLDRLHLQQVAVT
+90 LCIDRLHLQQAALN
-104 LPESGESSAEPL
+104 LPPSAEASSEPL
-116 SLPNLKLPLR
+116 SLPSLNLPLR
-126 LQLGDIQLGELRL
+126 LQLGDIRLGELRL
-139 DGQTQLSDLELVAS
+139 DGQTQLSDLQLIAS
-153 WNEQGV
+153 WNERGV
-159 QLQRLALQRDDLSLD
+159 ELQQLALRRDDLSLD
-174 VSGQLT
+174 LRGSLT

-200 KAWQVVLQVGGELQR
+200 KPWQVALQIGGELQR
-215 SLKLEADS
+215 SLQLDADS

-228 ARLEG
+228 ARLQG

-247 LTSRR
+247 LTSRD
-252 FQASSALPQTL
+252 FQASSALPPTL
-263 DLQDLT
+263 RLQDLQ

-281 LEGTA
+281 IEGSA
-286 SLPAEQAPMPLTLSG
+286 NLPAEQAPMPLRLSG
-301 RVDSKGADIEWLRIE
+301 RVDAAGADIELLRIQ
-316 AEQQQY
+316 AEQQH
-322 LQLTGALAW
+322 LQVEGKLAW
-331 SEAFQADAKLD
+331 SEAFSVDAQLD
-342 WLAFPWQRLYPLE
+342 WLDFPWQRLYPLDE
-355 APPPVALHQLQAE
+355 PPPVTVRTLQAE
-368 VSYSDGNYL
+368 VSYSEGSYL

-406 PQLQLVAGQGRAE
+406 PQLQLVAGQGRAQ
-419 GVVKLGFADGIDWQ
+419 GVLRLGFAEGIDWQ

-453 LGGPLNTS
+453 LGGPLNTAGS
-461 GRFDDGALQAQ
+461 FNAGALQAQ
-472 VDIDLNGRLRGQ
+472 ADIDLNGRLRGQ

-491 GTGAGEQWQ
+491 GAGAGEQWQ
-500 LARLLVRLG
+500 LQRLLVRLG
-509 DNRISGQGALD
+509 DNRVSGQGVLD

-531 PRLGQLWPGLQGQM
+531 PRLGQLWPGLQGQL
-545 QGQLSLAG
+545 QGQLALAG
-553 TLQAPQGQLALS
+553 TLQAPQGQLALT

-570 FGDPSLRRLQLDATL
+570 FGDPSLRRVQLEATL
-585 DARQQARIGLN
+585 DARQQANLTLN
-596 LRGIRV
+596 LRGIRI
-602 GDTYLGRLQVDGS
+602 GDTYLGRLQAEGR
-615 GDLRRQALELSL
+615 GDARRQALQMDL

-634 ALAVDGTLSEQ
+634 AMALDGTLNEQ

-678 RMNLGAHCWRSGDA
+678 RLTLGAHCWRAADA
-692 SLCGAQQRLM
+692 SLCGGQQRLM

-723 PDDFAW
+723 PADFAW
-729 QGRLDGQLKLDL
+729 QGQLNGQLKLDL
-741 PDSGP
+741 PQSGP
-746 NGRIL
+746 NGRIA
-751 LDAGAGTLRIRQPDE
+751 LDADAGTLRIRQPEE
-766 EQWHD
+766 EQWLD
-771 FPYDSL
+771 FAYDSL
-777 RLDSTLRPQRVDS
+777 RLESTLRPQRVDS
-790 ELRFVSAGMGEL
+790 ELRFLSSRLGEL
-802 TLQAQIDPRP
+802 VLQAQIDPRP
-812 QNKPVNGEF
+812 ANKPVNGEF

-831 RPFVPMADKLEGRLQ
+831 RPFVPMAERLEGKLQ
-846 GSGNIAG
+846 GSGNISG

-866 EGGELS
+866 EDGELS
-872 GSELPVSLEALQLQ
+872 GSELPLSLEALQLQ
-886 ALIAGEQ
+886 ALIAGER
-893 VQLSGDWRSGEQGR
+893 VQLSGNWRSGEQGR
-907 GNLKGELNWS
+907 GNLSGELSWA
-917 EGLVGDMSLQ
+917 EGLSGDLSVQ

-948 LQLRAEHLAVKGKVA
+948 LQLRAQQLAVRGRVG

-971 RELPPS
+971 RELPPT
-977 TVKLSN
+977 TVKLSD
-983 DARVVGREAPAAEQG
+983 DARVVGRETPQAEPG
-998 MGIAMD
+998 LSMAMD
-1004 VDVEVGQD
+1004 IDVEVGQD

-1024 LRGRMHI
+1024 LRGRVHI
-1031 GDDLDTRGELDLVNG
+1031 GDNLDTRGELDLVGG

-1087 IRLSGSAE
+1087 IRLSGNAE

-1103 EPTMSQEQALSYL
+1103 EPSMSQEQALSYL

-1140 LAGSSSLTTSLAN
+1140 LASSSSLTTGLAS

-1193 PANTIALRYM
+1193 PANTIALRYQ